1 MDCSPPGS
9 SIHRISQTRILEW
22 VVISFSRGSSW
33 PRDWTHVSCIGRWLL
48 DHWATK
54 EAQKATI
61 LQKIFQIY
69 IYRDIHTWASQ
80 AALVVKYLPDSTGDV
95 RDMGLIPGS
104 GSSPGGE
111 HGNPLQYSHLENP
124 TSREAWRAII
134 HKVTNSQTRLKQ
146 LSMHTGVCIY
156 IYVYTHIHI
165 YIKKCPSLLFITVF
179 YLKSTL
185 SDINIDIPALF
196 RLQFCRE
203 FLSPPLQFHSLCVLR
218 PKVNLL

>member
-1 MDCSPPGS
+1 M
-9 SIHRISQTRILEW
+9 
-22 VVISFSRGSSW
+22 
-33 PRDWTHVSCIGRWLL
+33 
-48 DHWATK
+48 
-54 EAQKATI
+54 
-61 LQKIFQIY
+61 
-69 IYRDIHTWASQ
+69 
-80 AALVVKYLPDSTGDV
+80 VKYLPDSTGDV
-95 RDMGLIPGS
+95 RDMSLIHGS

-124 TSREAWRAII
+124 MNREAWRAII

-146 LSMHTGVCIY
+146 LSMHTCVCVYIY
-156 IYVYTHIHI
+156 IYTHI
-165 YIKKCPSLLFITVF
+165 YIYIYIYIYKCPSLLLITIF

-218 PKVNLL
+218 LKVNLL